1 MQQPR
6 AGHQTQVVSRHYVA
20 AFTFKGP
27 YMYLVK
33 ASAPTEEWA
42 GAAQLLL
49 ASVRSFGLPAAA
61 RA

>member
-1 MQQPR
+1 
-6 AGHQTQVVSRHYVA
+6 VVSRHYVA